1 MTLSPMEKPMFDRRL
16 AIAVSGHLAALTNN
30 TENASW
36 VNRAQSLAKAVLAR
50 REGHREGEMAN
61 WLIEDFQRELCLETL
76 ICRAKK
82 QEKTAPSELIQYLC
96 CLPSLEKK
104 HFEAGGPPPPATA
117 IDMHSY
123 VQMIFYSEI
132 DGLRA
137 VDALD
142 AIKQLQAF
150 ECLSD
155 EFFSRPLGELFI
167 AGEQRAIAAE
177 VPERPRRGEASA
189 AKRL

>member
-1 MTLSPMEKPMFDRRL
+1 MLL
-16 AIAVSGHLAALTNN
+16 AIFG
-30 TENASW
+30 
-36 VNRAQSLAKAVLAR
+36 
-50 REGHREGEMAN
+50 
-61 WLIEDFQRELCLETL
+61 
-76 ICRAKK
+76 
-82 QEKTAPSELIQYLC
+82 
-96 CLPSLEKK
+96 KK
-104 HFEAGGPPPPATA
+104 HFEARGPPPPATA

-123 VQMIFYSEI
+123 VQMIFDIEI

-155 EFFSRPLGELFI
+155 EFFSRPLGELFV
-167 AGEQRAIAAE
+167 AGEQMAIAAE
-177 VPERPRRGEASA
+177 VPERPRHGEASA